1 MTLKIKTLYLYK
13 EGFQILLLA
22 ASNDKSFSMMTQM
35 IAGLSKTGKL
45 TAQEAERYKME
56 ISKEQAAGTAPIII
70 TNNNST
76 SNKGSTTMIAASNA
90 NNPMNQV
97 LRDW

>member
-1 MTLKIKTLYLYK
+1 
-13 EGFQILLLA
+13 
-22 ASNDKSFSMMTQM
+22 MTQM
-35 IAGLSKTGKL
+35 IAGLSKVGKIS
-45 TAQEAERYKME
+45 ADEAERYKME
-56 ISKEQAAGTAPIII
+56 ISREQAAGTPPIII